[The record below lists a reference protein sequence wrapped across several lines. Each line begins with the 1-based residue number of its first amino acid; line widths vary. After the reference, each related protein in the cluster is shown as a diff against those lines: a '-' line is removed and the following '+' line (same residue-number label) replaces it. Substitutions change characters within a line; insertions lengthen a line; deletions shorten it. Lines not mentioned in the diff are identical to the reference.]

1 MTRRILGLSDFLL
14 PDGTLRSVTPQTK
27 TCLRDPDM
35 CRHFVTLRC
44 SVTEIPSPH
53 FSRVGFLFFE
63 EFMTFYIRHRQVE
76 DLATVAATSITFARG
91 RSGVLN
97 FVYDRE
103 R

>member
-1 MTRRILGLSDFLL
+1 
-14 PDGTLRSVTPQTK
+14 
-27 TCLRDPDM
+27 
-35 CRHFVTLRC
+35 
-44 SVTEIPSPH
+44 
-53 FSRVGFLFFE
+53 
-63 EFMTFYIRHRQVE
+63 MTFYIRHRQVE